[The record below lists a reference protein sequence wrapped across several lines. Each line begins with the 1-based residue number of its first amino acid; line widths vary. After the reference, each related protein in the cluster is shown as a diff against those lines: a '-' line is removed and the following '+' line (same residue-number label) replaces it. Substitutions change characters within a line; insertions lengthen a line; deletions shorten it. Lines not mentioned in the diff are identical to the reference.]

1 MSRGYET
8 ADVMNILN
16 EREKAMS
23 VKISDVFNSYVFTDA
38 EMKARLPK
46 SVYEEVKACKLEP
59 GSADI
64 VAQAVKEWAIE
75 KGATHYT
82 HIFQPLTMITAE
94 KHDSFVSLPDAEGKV
109 LMNLTGKELCSSE
122 PDGSSFPSGGIRE
135 TCRARAYTSW
145 DMTSPIYVKED
156 NLGTVLCIPAAFCSY
171 SGEALDSKTPLLRS
185 MDAVSEQGIR
195 LLRLLGNTT
204 SKKVISGVGPEQE
217 YFIVDR
223 DKYLQREDLV
233 FAGRTLFGA
242 PAPKGQ
248 ELDDQYFGA
257 IPESVGAFM
266 KEINEELWKFGI
278 TAKTQHNE
286 VAPAQH
292 EIAPIFSVSNIAA
305 DNNLIVMETLKKVA
319 TRHGLACL
327 LHEKPFAGVNGSGKH
342 NNWSLSTDDGINLFK
357 PGKNPEEDTRF
368 LLMVACVMK
377 AVKKH
382 ALLLRTSASNPG
394 NDHRLGANE
403 APPAIISIF
412 LGDQIGGVVDQLIE
426 KGYADSSLH
435 TGTLDLGVKECM
447 PVEKDPTDRNRT
459 SPFAFTGNRFEF
471 RMVASSAN
479 ISEPNIVLNTMMA
492 EVFSEAADYIE
503 AAEDKEAAVK
513 EITVKYLR
521 ENKDIYF
528 NGNGYSDEWVEEA
541 ARRGLPNVKTWV
553 ESIESVTA
561 PSTVEAFEKFGIL
574 SRKEL
579 EARAEVFYETY
590 SKVLNI
596 EACTMIDMAAKEI
609 IPAVVSY
616 VTDMADSINTVK
628 AACDA
633 AFVGAQ
639 TEMLKEASSLLG
651 DTYKA
656 LSELKKVQAEGAA
669 KEGKDQAMFYMQT
682 VKPAMDALRAPVD
695 ALEQIVDKAVWPM
708 PTYGD
713 LLFEV

>member
-1 MSRGYET
+1 
-8 ADVMNILN
+8 
-16 EREKAMS
+16 MS

-46 SVYEEVKACKLEP
+46 SVYEEVKSCKLSE

-64 VAQAVKEWAIE
+64 VARAVKEWAIE

-94 KHDSFVSLPDAEGKV
+94 KHDSFVSLPDEEGKV
-109 LMNLTGKELCSSE
+109 LMDLTGKELCTSE

-156 NLGTVLCIPAAFCSY
+156 TLGTVLCIPAAFCSY
-171 SGEALDSKTPLLRS
+171 DGEALDSKTPLLRS

-204 SKKVISGVGPEQE
+204 SKKIVAGVGPEQE

-223 DKYLQREDLV
+223 DKYLAREDLV

-248 ELDDQYFGA
+248 EMDDQYFGA

-266 KEINEELWKFGI
+266 KELNEELWKFGI

-305 DNNLIVMETLKKVA
+305 DNNMIVMETLKKVA
-319 TRHGLACL
+319 TRHNLACL

-357 PGKNPEEDTRF
+357 PSKTPETDYRF
-368 LLMVACVMK
+368 QLMVACVMK

-382 ALLLRTSASNPG
+382 ALLLRTAASNPG

-412 LGDQIGGVVDQLIE
+412 LGDQIGGVIDQLIE
-426 KGYADSSLH
+426 NGHADSSTH
-435 TGTLDLGVKECM
+435 TGKLDLGVKECP

-492 EVFSEAADYIE
+492 EAFSDAADYIE
-503 AAEDKEAAVK
+503 KVDDKLAAAK

-528 NGNGYSDEWVEEA
+528 NGNGYSDEWVDEA
-541 ARRGLPNVKTWV
+541 ARRGLPNVRTWV
-553 ESIESVTA
+553 ESIESVVA
-561 PSTVEAFEKFGIL
+561 PSTIEAFEKFGIL
-574 SRKEL
+574 TKREL

-596 EACTMIDMAAKEI
+596 EACTMIDMATKEI
-609 IPAVVSY
+609 VPAVVSY
-616 VTDMADSINTVK
+616 LTELAESINTVK
-628 AACDA
+628 AACDGA
-633 AFVGAQ
+633 YVGAQ
-639 TEMLKEASSLLG
+639 TDMLTEASRLLG
-651 DTYKA
+651 EAHKA
-656 LSELKKVQAEGAA
+656 LTELKKLQAEGAA
-669 KEGKDQAMFYMQT
+669 KEGKEQAFFYMEK
-682 VKPAMDALRAPVD
+682 VKPAMDALRKPVD
-695 ALEQIVDKAVWPM
+695 ELEQVVDRSVWPM